1 MCLVNPCQFGLA
13 VEGSTTLRIFW
24 PRKDLYAI
32 CGHVWI
38 CLQGPYVV
46 WEWFAPHGAF
56 AIATWFPKI
65 LIDPST
71 SCISL
76 ILTRYLIDR
85 FLHLKCLTCWYKRNH
100 WCLATNIHMPY
111 AKAVHLK
118 DQRRIL
124 WVGSYL
130 AQDFWDNLSWIAT
143 TMHFTTLANP
153 NTCIIYL
160 GHSRVLLQATSWL
173 HEPGSYMM
181 SFEKWSW

>member
-1 MCLVNPCQFGLA
+1 MFEYVSRGLMLY
-13 VEGSTTLRIFW
+13 GSGLLHMEHLQSQLGSPKFW
-24 PRKDLYAI
+24 LIHPRHVSHLYLLDI
-32 CGHVWI
+32 WSIV
-38 CLQGPYVV
+38 
-46 WEWFAPHGAF
+46 F
-56 AIATWFPKI
+56 
-65 LIDPST
+65 
-71 SCISL
+71 CISNAWHV
-76 ILTRYLIDR
+76 D
-85 FLHLKCLTCWYKRNH
+85 KRNH

-118 DQRRIL
+118 GQRRIL

-181 SFEKWSW
+181 SFE